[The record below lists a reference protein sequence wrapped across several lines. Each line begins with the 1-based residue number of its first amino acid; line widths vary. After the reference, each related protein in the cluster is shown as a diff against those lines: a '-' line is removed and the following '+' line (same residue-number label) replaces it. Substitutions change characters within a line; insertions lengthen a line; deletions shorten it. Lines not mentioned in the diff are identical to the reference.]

1 MNVAL
6 VVFSQTGNSATVA
19 RTIASALRDKG
30 HTADVHL
37 LRTADKVS
45 PGTRTVTFTDTPDIS
60 GADALILGGPV
71 WAFRASPPLRSYA
84 AGLSSLEGKK
94 AALFVTHGLPLPFA
108 GHGRALWVLER
119 RLRDVGADVVAKE
132 AVLCFMKPKE
142 QRMKEVAQVMI
153 EKLAG

>member
-1 MNVAL
+1 MNIAV
-6 VVFSQTGNSATVA
+6 VVFSQTGNSAAVA
-19 RTIASALRDKG
+19 RSIATALRDKG

-45 PGTRTVTFTDTPDIS
+45 PGTKKVTFTTAPDIS
-60 GADALILGGPV
+60 SADALILGGPV

-84 AGLSSLEGKK
+84 EQLPSLQGKK

-132 AVLCFMKPKE
+132 AVLCFTKPKE
-142 QRMKEVAQVMI
+142 ARMNAVAKVMV
-153 EKLAG
+153 ERLAG